1 MRFFFAG
8 LFFLHDF
15 LGLTSCC
22 NVHVFLGIP
31 AGCGLFFCPLNPKSF
46 EELAAADA
54 LTKIGGL
61 ITTTRRQPMGDPDPM
76 LVGYLMGGLGPK
88 WARGG
93 PGPTSGPGQYPGNS
107 GCIDRFPIR
116 WNQNDFDR
124 VSAKTWLPGV

>member
-76 LVGYLMGGLGPK
+76 LVGYLMGGPGTKMGPRRPRTHLRTWPIPWEFGLHRSFPNPLESK
-88 WARGG
+88 
-93 PGPTSGPGQYPGNS
+93 
-107 GCIDRFPIR
+107 RF
-116 WNQNDFDR
+116 
-124 VSAKTWLPGV
+124 

>member
-1 MRFFFAG
+1 MSQRNHKLRLADTPNPNAFFFVG

-46 EELAAADA
+46 EELAAFDA
-54 LTKIGGL
+54 LTKMGGL

-76 LVGYLMGGLGPK
+76 LIGYH
-88 WARGG
+88 GG
-93 PGPTSGPGQYPGNS
+93 PWDQNGPEE
-107 GCIDRFPIR
+107 
-116 WNQNDFDR
+116 
-124 VSAKTWLPGV
+124 